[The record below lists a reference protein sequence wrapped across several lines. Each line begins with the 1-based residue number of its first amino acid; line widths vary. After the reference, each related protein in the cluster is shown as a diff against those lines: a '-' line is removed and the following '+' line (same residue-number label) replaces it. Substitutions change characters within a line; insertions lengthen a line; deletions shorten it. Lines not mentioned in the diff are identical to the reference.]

1 MPTPRLYVLCGTD
14 RARKLSRAQELTRA
28 LAVELIDQHRVSG
41 VSLRIFEL
49 AGLLREPPL
58 MSASRLIVIEEAQEL
73 DEACTAHLLED
84 LRTSAS
90 SAHLMLFVD
99 EELERASPWQA
110 LGPQAV
116 VERFAAPAP
125 AFSGFELV
133 NAIARRDA
141 AAALTGLHDQ
151 LADGKELLE
160 VVGLLGWQL
169 QRWLL
174 VKRGGDASLQPWQLE
189 RLRGEV
195 ASRSVESLQ
204 HSVRRVWE
212 VDVAAKQGRLPSPR
226 AAVDTLVVE
235 LCRA

>member
-1 MPTPRLYVLCGTD
+1 MPAPRLYVLCGTD
-14 RARKLSRAQELTRA
+14 RARKLSRAQELVRA

-41 VSLRIFEL
+41 VSLRIDEL

-58 MSASRLIVIEEAQEL
+58 MSASRLIVMTEAQAL

-90 SAHLMLFVD
+90 SAHLVLFVD

-116 VERFAAPAP
+116 VERFASPAP
-125 AFSGFELV
+125 AFSGFEVV

-141 AAALTGLHDQ
+141 VAALTGLRDQ

-204 HSVRRVWE
+204 RSVRRVWE

-226 AAVDTLVVE
+226 AAVDALVVE
-235 LCRA
+235 LCRG